1 MKGLIQS
8 QLLETLGKIDRP
20 GTFCTSELLP
30 AILPG
35 LEIAGVGSVG
45 LPLEKRQATALKK
58 QARQAPYGKG
68 TQTLVDTNVRNV
80 WEIDADQVVLAN
92 PQWADVLKQA
102 LASVQSALGLET
114 QKLESHLYKL
124 LLYEKGSFFLAH
136 RDGEKLDRMV
146 ATLVVTLPSTHAGGE
161 LVVWHEGRE
170 EVVDFGPQ
178 SQFQTQFAAFYADCE
193 HEIRP
198 LTRGYRLS
206 LIYNLTLKKARSKT
220 VITAPTSRE
229 HIAKTAGHLRQW
241 NSPGRNA
248 SDAEPEKLA
257 VVVASFLRQPQV
269 GLLVHRLRV
278 VSSTGEPR
286 QVIPF
291 MTRFEQGW
299 IAERV
304 VRRGGRWRF
313 LPTSGLCAR
322 RAGAAA
328 LFPLD
333 EQLFRMWA
341 DSMLIYAG
349 PLVTP
354 IASLDRPLAQYRL
367 HERNQSGT
375 SQHTPRMVW
384 HDLHSVHAPI
394 KGANDRLEDLGRGRP
409 FERRRNLQFVTQAF
423 VLARLWGR
431 PGSCRGYLGVMRA
444 ILKDDLYS
452 WKQKL
457 MGLVV
462 YGVLVALP
470 VSARGAWLDETLGMS
485 RFKAWLQGLVSS
497 RRPATTP

>member
-1 MKGLIQS
+1 MINPHTGGRANAAAAIAPVEGGGPPPAPRARGIGGS
-8 QLLETLGKIDRP
+8 VP
-20 GTFCTSELLP
+20 GPIPLVPLPASPRVSVLMANHNYERYVGSAVRSVLAQTYPSWELL
-30 AILPG
+30 ICDDG
-35 LEIAGVGSVG
+35 STDGSV
-45 LPLEKRQATALKK
+45 
-58 QARQAPYGKG
+58 
-68 TQTLVDTNVRNV
+68 
-80 WEIDADQVVLAN
+80 DAIREA
-92 PQWADVLKQA
+92 
-102 LASVQSALGLET
+102 
-114 QKLESHLYKL
+114 
-124 LLYEKGSFFLAH
+124 
-136 RDGEKLDRMV
+136 
-146 ATLVVTLPSTHAGGE
+146 AGGDPRIRLFE
-161 LVVWHEGRE
+161 RPNGGQAAAWNTVWPYARG
-170 EVVDFGPQ
+170 EVVCLLD
-178 SQFQTQFAAFYADCE
+178 
-193 HEIRP
+193 
-198 LTRGYRLS
+198 
-206 LIYNLTLKKARSKT
+206 
-220 VITAPTSRE
+220 
-229 HIAKTAGHLRQW
+229 
-241 NSPGRNA
+241 
-248 SDAEPEKLA
+248 SDDLYEPEKLA
-257 VVVASFLRQPQV
+257 VVVESFLRQPQV

-322 RAGAAA
+322 RDVAAA